1 MRALLVTNDFPPI
14 VSGISTYFYQLW
26 RHLPPEK
33 VLVLAPWV
41 EGCEEFDRRQSFKI
55 VRKEMPVGK
64 SRKEKVIKTSLNI
77 FWALY
82 LALRFRVTKLHCG
95 QVVSAGLAGLTCKK
109 LLGIPY
115 AVYVY
120 GSETVRFSRSK
131 FLSRLIGRITEE
143 AEEVVPNS
151 DFTLEEYLRFGV
163 PREKMVKIT
172 PGVDPEAFAPRGK
185 PLEIVRR
192 YGLDGPTL
200 LTVGRLDERKGH
212 DVVINALPKVAER
225 FPKVKYLVVGKGRE
239 EERLKAL
246 ARKVG
251 VEDKVIFVGFV
262 PDEELPGYYNV
273 CDLFVLPNRETEES
287 DYLRGDY
294 EGFGIVFLEA
304 GACAKPVVGGRS
316 GGVEEAVVDGVTGLL
331 VDPRSPEEVAG
342 AVIELLEDR
351 DLRERLGREGRRRA
365 EQFDWRKLS
374 LKLEGILT

>member
-1 MRALLVTNDFPPI
+1 MRSLLITNDFPPI

-26 RHLPPEK
+26 RYLPPER

-41 EGCEEFDRRQSFKI
+41 EGCEEFDRRQSFTI
-55 VRKEMPVGK
+55 VRKKMPIGE
-64 SRKEKVIKTSLNI
+64 SRKEKVIKTSFNI

-82 LALRFRVTKLHCG
+82 LALRFRVAKLHCG
-95 QVVSAGLAGLTCKK
+95 QIISAGLAGLTCKK

-131 FLSRLIGRITEE
+131 LLSRLIGRITGE

-151 DFTLEEYLRFGV
+151 KFTLEEYLRFGV
-163 PREKMVKIT
+163 PRGKMVKIT
-172 PGVDPEAFAPRGK
+172 PGVDPEAFAPRGR
-185 PLEIVRR
+185 PLEMVRR

-212 DVVINALPKVAER
+212 DVVIRALPKVAER

-246 ARKVG
+246 AHEVG
-251 VEDKVIFVGFV
+251 VEDKVIFAGFV
-262 PDEELPGYYNV
+262 PDEELPAHYNL
-273 CDLFVLPNRETEES
+273 CDVFVLPNRETERS

-304 GACAKPVVGGRS
+304 GACAKPVVAGRS
-316 GGVEEAVVDGVTGLL
+316 GGVEEVVVDGVTGLL
-331 VDPRSPEEVAG
+331 VDPRSPEEVAD
-342 AVIELLEDR
+342 ATIKLLEDR
-351 DLRERLGREGRRRA
+351 DLRERLGREGRRLA
-365 EQFDWRKLS
+365 GQFDWRKLS
-374 LKLEGILT
+374 LKLEEILT